1 MEQYPESSNGIVRL
15 VKFELDGKPNVF
27 RMYVSRLVRK
37 YRVSDAPFSKEP
49 ESLLHSTNAFKP
61 VPIRDANR
69 EMHLT
74 GKPPVLFNWWN
85 CPSRISNG
93 YVECANRLIKEADM
107 RGHGY
112 SFETLRA
119 RTLYRRNNLRRIIGV
134 RRPLD
139 RPAHRRGGPVLH
151 HGGGARG
158 CGGLVPGLRHRGDGR
173 REDR

>member
-1 MEQYPESSNGIVRL
+1 MEQYPESSNGIVQL
-15 VKFELDGKPNVF
+15 VKFELDGKPNDF

-107 RGHGY
+107 RGAWLQ
-112 SFETLRA
+112 LRDAA
-119 RTLYRRNNLRRIIGV
+119 RPHAL
-134 RRPLD
+134 PKEQPQAD
-139 RPAHRRGGPVLH
+139 HWSPAASR
-151 HGGGARG
+151 
-158 CGGLVPGLRHRGDGR
+158 
-173 REDR
+173 